1 MISLITQTWRETS
14 FDFRQFAHPDDP
26 LTHLFDEWVDYY
38 RLKWAIVKVLQPD
51 SILEIGVR
59 YGYSAMAFL
68 KAAPN
73 ARYVGIDIDSVDY
86 GGEVGALNWARK
98 QMADYDGEVIIGN
111 SQDMA
116 VFPGGH
122 SSSEKYDLIHV
133 DGQQDGDSTYRD
145 LEKALRQGKYILVDG
160 YFWSSE
166 NYAGTNAFLQ
176 DHKELIEF
184 YFVIPGY
191 AGEMLI
197 KVDQAHVDKIKAV
210 LLPNDDNEINLDL
223 EKHSLQIK
231 EHYAEDYYLNDCGG
245 FEQYK
250 ARITSNTSNTS
261 NASNNSSAQ
270 QLLDPRLDAVFN
282 IANVSEGMHVVDAGC
297 GRGELSFA
305 SVTLGATVDAIDYS
319 QSAINL
325 AKGCFSQSQE
335 IEKQIDFHCCSI
347 TDFEFRQKAD
357 RVIASDL
364 VEHLAPNEL
373 DMLYANISQGLND
386 TGQLVVHTF
395 PNLWLYQYA
404 YEARRKIVAKAG
416 GYLSPQ
422 PRSYFERLMHINE
435 QSPRVLRDQLSHH
448 FSHVKLW
455 FGTYENPFDSL
466 QRPYGKS
473 DCINATCLFAIA
485 SNAPID
491 LDVVKTSKVQEPLS
505 EQQMNEVTL
514 SLVDVNLAL
523 QSLGKISV
531 TVRVNNNNLEAIK
544 SRKPNPVF
552 LAYHWRDA
560 RGEVI
565 VYEGER
571 IDLPKVGA
579 KQSQRV
585 LMNIDLPEPL
595 PEQLLQGSELT
606 LHIGLVQEGVAW
618 FELFNERHLLNL
630 DLKIDHRSTTQ

>member
-1 MISLITQTWRETS
+1 MISLITQAWRETS
-14 FDFRQFAHPDDP
+14 FDFRKYAHPDDP

-38 RLKWAIVKVLQPD
+38 RLKWAIAKVIQPD
-51 SILEIGVR
+51 SILEVGVR

-68 KAAPN
+68 KGAPN

-111 SQDMA
+111 TQDMLS
-116 VFPGGH
+116 FPGGQ
-122 SSSEKYDLIHV
+122 SSNEKYDLIHI

-145 LEKALRQGKYILVDG
+145 LEKALKQGKYILVDG

-166 NYAGTNAFLQ
+166 NYAGSNAFLH
-176 DHKELIEF
+176 DHKELIEY

-191 AGEMLI
+191 AGELLI
-197 KVDQAHVDKIKAV
+197 KVDQTKAA
-210 LLPNDDNEINLDL
+210 LLSDDGSDLDL
-223 EKHSLQIK
+223 EADIDSLQIK
-231 EHYAEDYYLNDCGG
+231 EHYGEAYYLNDCGG

-250 ARITSNTSNTS
+250 ARITHKTSNTSNT
-261 NASNNSSAQ
+261 NSTQ

-305 SVTLGATVDAIDYS
+305 SVKLGATVDAVDYS

-325 AKGCFSQSQE
+325 ARQCFAGSFMGE
-335 IEKQIDFHCCSI
+335 ADEENIDFHCSSI
-347 TDFEFRQKAD
+347 TDFDFTRKAD

-373 DMLYANISQGLND
+373 DMLYANISQGLTD
-386 TGQLVVHTF
+386 SGQLVVHTF
-395 PNLWLYQYA
+395 PNLWLYQYG
-404 YEARRKIVAKAG
+404 YEARRKAVAKAG

-466 QRPYGKS
+466 HRSYGKS

-491 LDVVKTSKVQEPLS
+491 LGPVKTSNVQARLS
-505 EQQMNEVTL
+505 EAQMNEVRL
-514 SLVDVNLAL
+514 ELIDVNLA
-523 QSLGKISV
+523 QQVKGKIEV
-531 TVRVNNNNLEAIK
+531 TVRVNNNNTEAIK
-544 SRKPNPVF
+544 SRKPYPVC
-552 LAYHWRDA
+552 LAYHWCDA
-560 RGEVI
+560 QGKAI
-565 VYEGER
+565 VFEGVR
-571 IDLPKVGA
+571 TDLPKVGP
-579 KQSQRV
+579 KLSQRIT
-585 LMNIDLPEPL
+585 MTIDLPEQAGP
-595 PEQLLQGSELT
+595 LT
-606 LHIGLVQEGVAW
+606 LQIGLVQEGAAW
-618 FELFNERHLLNL
+618 FESFNARHLLNL
-630 DLKIDHRSTTQ
+630 DLKIVDREAAQ

>member
-38 RLKWAIVKVLQPD
+38 RLKWAIAKVLQPD

-68 KAAPN
+68 NAAPN
-73 ARYVGIDIDSVDY
+73 ARYVGIDINSVDY
-86 GGEVGALNWARK
+86 GGEVGALNWARE

-111 SQDMA
+111 SQDM
-116 VFPGGH
+116 VTFQGGR
-122 SSSEKYDLIHV
+122 YDLIHV

-166 NYAGTNAFLQ
+166 NYAGTNAFLH

-191 AGEMLI
+191 AGELLI
-197 KVDQAHVDKIKAV
+197 KVDQTKPV
-210 LLPNDDNEINLDL
+210 LLPNEDDELIQD
-223 EKHSLQIK
+223 SLQIK
-231 EHYAEDYYLNDCGG
+231 EHYGVDYYLNDCGG
-245 FEQYK
+245 FEQFK
-250 ARITSNTSNTS
+250 ARMASNTN
-261 NASNNSSAQ
+261 SAQ
-270 QLLDPRLDAVFN
+270 QLSDPRLDAVFN
-282 IANVSEGMHVVDAGC
+282 IANVSEAMHVVDAGC

-305 SVTLGATVDAIDYS
+305 SVKLGATVDAIDYS

-325 AKGCFSQSQE
+325 AKGCFSQSEE
-335 IEKQIDFHCCSI
+335 IDKQIDFHCCSI
-347 TDFEFRQKAD
+347 TDFEFNQKAD

-364 VEHLAPNEL
+364 VEHLAPDEL
-373 DMLYANISQGLND
+373 DMLYANISQGLTG

-455 FGTYENPFDSL
+455 FGTFENPFDSL
-466 QRPYGKS
+466 ERPYGKS

-491 LDVVKTSKVQEPLS
+491 LDIVKTSKVQEPLS
-505 EQQMNEVTL
+505 EQQMNAVSL
-514 SLVDVNLAL
+514 SLIEVNLAQ
-523 QSLGKISV
+523 QSMGKIDV

-544 SRKPNPVF
+544 SRKPNPIC

-560 RGEVI
+560 QGDI
-565 VYEGER
+565 IAFEGER
-571 IDLPKVGA
+571 TELPKVGP

-585 LMNIDLPEPL
+585 LMSIDLPESTA
-595 PEQLLQGSELT
+595 EKDTLT
-606 LHIGLVQEGVAW
+606 LHVGLVQEGVAW
-618 FELFNERHLLNL
+618 FESFNERHLLNL
-630 DLKIDHRSTTQ
+630 DLKLGPREEAQ